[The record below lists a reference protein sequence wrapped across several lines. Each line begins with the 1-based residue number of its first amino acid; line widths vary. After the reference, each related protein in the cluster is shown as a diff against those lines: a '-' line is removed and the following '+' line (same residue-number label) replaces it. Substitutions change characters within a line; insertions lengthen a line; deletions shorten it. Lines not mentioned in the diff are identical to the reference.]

1 MYSIIDICWILESM
15 SIHKKKDSK
24 GLVKSNFVISCLG
37 FRGLILTFTTLIVY
51 VDDIIIRDNDPMKM

>member
-1 MYSIIDICWILESM
+1 MYNTSDIGWILESM
-15 SIHKKKDSK
+15 LIHKKMDMK
-24 GLVKSNFVISCLG
+24 GIVKSNFVISCLG